1 MRKSEHV
8 SEFETYL
15 KERQRRTRTAL
26 TAIEKAGIEAALD
39 RCRALAHRIPAD
51 LRHKKPEHFV
61 NVTSLADFQVSLERA
76 ASVLEHESRRFRIN
90 PSEHDSVP
98 QA

>member
-1 MRKSEHV
+1 MRKSEQV

-26 TAIEKAGIEAALD
+26 TAIEKAGTEAAID
-39 RCRALAHRIPAD
+39 RCRALVHQIHGD

-61 NVTSLADFQVSLERA
+61 NVMSLADFQLSLERA

-90 PSEHDSVP
+90 PSEHD
-98 QA
+98 A